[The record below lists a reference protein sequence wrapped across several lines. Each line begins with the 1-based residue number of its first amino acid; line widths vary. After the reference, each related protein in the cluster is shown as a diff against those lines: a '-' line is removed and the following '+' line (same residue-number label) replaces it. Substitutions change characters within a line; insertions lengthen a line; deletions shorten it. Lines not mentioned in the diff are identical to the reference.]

1 MVLLGLGGLYIQHA
15 DEAHSAANSASLL
28 IHATTLILSFAAY
41 VQENYPHPV
50 NDWAIQEAEG
60 SMDKIGALKKKGLP
74 IDKIHH
80 QIKVY
85 VSATYHT
92 ICITVVR

>member
-1 MVLLGLGGLYIQHA
+1 
-15 DEAHSAANSASLL
+15 
-28 IHATTLILSFAAY
+28 
-41 VQENYPHPV
+41 
-50 NDWAIQEAEG
+50 
-60 SMDKIGALKKKGLP
+60 MDKIGALKKKGLP